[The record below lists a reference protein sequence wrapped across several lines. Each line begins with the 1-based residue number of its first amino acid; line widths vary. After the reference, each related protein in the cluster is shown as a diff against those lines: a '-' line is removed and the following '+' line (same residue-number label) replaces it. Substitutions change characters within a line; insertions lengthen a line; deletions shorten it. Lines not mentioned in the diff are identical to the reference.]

1 MNSDRVLH
9 SLLRLLAAVLLLQSV
24 GCAPKIYTSIQK
36 SRPARPEGSPVLV
49 YYISDTLPDRAEVLG
64 RVEIRDNG
72 MSTKCS
78 YPEVLRL
85 AKNEANKAGGNG
97 LILTWHREPTEF
109 GSSCHQIAGD
119 ILLMPDSIYKDS
131 YLRNTAMQAYRARY
145 FSIPANTAVTSR
157 PPAESGTTPCTLLV
171 NAGYGFIISNAD
183 IVEGVTGNPQQ
194 GFDLN
199 AALQWVSRKGLG
211 VGLRYAG
218 YFSSA
223 DANGIGFDIRL
234 HYIAPEFVLRQTVG
248 RRGKWAFQEALGV
261 GYARFSEDIG
271 DISLKYSGFGFHADL
286 GVEYKLTRHIGI
298 GIGAGAYI
306 ASFGTMEYPSAE
318 YAPTDNAGIT
328 RITVNGGLRFYF

>member
-78 YPEVLRL
+78 YPEVLQL

-119 ILLMPDSIYKDS
+119 MLLMPDSIYKDS

-171 NAGYGFIISNAD
+171 NADTAS
-183 IVEGVTGNPQQ
+183 
-194 GFDLN
+194 
-199 AALQWVSRKGLG
+199 
-211 VGLRYAG
+211 
-218 YFSSA
+218 SSA
-223 DANGIGFDIRL
+223 TPTSSKASRQSPTGFRPQCRSPMGLAERTGCRTALCRLFFIG
-234 HYIAPEFVLRQTVG
+234 
-248 RRGKWAFQEALGV
+248 
-261 GYARFSEDIG
+261 
-271 DISLKYSGFGFHADL
+271 
-286 GVEYKLTRHIGI
+286 
-298 GIGAGAYI
+298 
-306 ASFGTMEYPSAE
+306 
-318 YAPTDNAGIT
+318 
-328 RITVNGGLRFYF
+328 